1 MTESCLSSVL
11 WASKT
16 LAPAAP
22 DMNHVAERLKLCLPM
37 AAGLPIGGSG
47 DFGISP
53 FFRQLTD
60 KPLLVSMYIDGVSDA
75 KSHRGREISVQNLLA
90 VRLPP
95 RAQSDQQLACQR
107 HNHSLAALRCLS
119 SDARCNTPRRF
130 GIGRIETSGSVA
142 MRGYSHLSDDER
154 EQIGLLKVL
163 GHSIGAIARAIR
175 RPKSTISREL
185 SRNRLPSGRYS
196 PLHAAGAYQLRRRRE
211 ALIEK
216 DRALRSFVLDRLA
229 EGWTPEQIAGWLKAG
244 NERRLRA
251 VGCETIYAFIYRA
264 AQKAE
269 QLWRYLTR
277 RHKRRRPR
285 RSRPSR
291 DTIKDR
297 VSIHERPENID
308 ARTEAGHWEGDLI
321 ICKRTRPVLVL
332 HERKSRVTLAARLVG
347 KTAAETI
354 SVMLAVFARIEP
366 TLRRSI
372 TFDNDTAFAQHARLK
387 TMCAMTTWFCDAY
400 ASWQKGGVENAN
412 GRLRRWLP
420 RQIDIDKVSDE
431 EIQDI
436 ILTANLTPRKCLG
449 FKTPFQAILKELGK
463 DVQIQFS

>member
-1 MTESCLSSVL
+1 
-11 WASKT
+11 
-16 LAPAAP
+16 
-22 DMNHVAERLKLCLPM
+22 
-37 AAGLPIGGSG
+37 
-47 DFGISP
+47 
-53 FFRQLTD
+53 
-60 KPLLVSMYIDGVSDA
+60 
-75 KSHRGREISVQNLLA
+75 
-90 VRLPP
+90 
-95 RAQSDQQLACQR
+95 
-107 HNHSLAALRCLS
+107 
-119 SDARCNTPRRF
+119 
-130 GIGRIETSGSVA
+130 
-142 MRGYSHLSDDER
+142 MRGYSHLSDEER
-154 EQIGLLKVL
+154 EQIGLLKVV
-163 GHSIGAIARAIR
+163 GHSIGAIARALR

-297 VSIHERPENID
+297 VSIHERPKNID

-366 TLRRSI
+366 TLRKSPLAAGAETCQSQDDVEHPLSKTKSSGEPGEEPHQRAHRARVRRVGDCAGRAASCAPSGSCGRASRSACRTSST
-372 TFDNDTAFAQHARLK
+372 TFAA
-387 TMCAMTTWFCDAY
+387 
-400 ASWQKGGVENAN
+400 
-412 GRLRRWLP
+412 
-420 RQIDIDKVSDE
+420 
-431 EIQDI
+431 
-436 ILTANLTPRKCLG
+436 
-449 FKTPFQAILKELGK
+449 
-463 DVQIQFS
+463 